1 MADFTTSSHRKRWI
15 LNPHDLTRK
24 YEAANQRAVDAL
36 QKCGATRV
44 EIQSDGSLIYPGGSG
59 GGENGRRE
67 SLPEHLSIE
76 EELLV
81 KRYYEGKIQEV
92 CAALRLPNKIQA
104 TAIIYFKRFYLQW
117 SIMEHD
123 HKNILLTCIYLACK
137 VEESHVSAEELGKG
151 IQQDPQVV
159 LKNEMIVLQALEFEL
174 IVYPPYRSMEG
185 FIYDLETFVQG
196 MGSTGLKALQGSRV
210 WFWNVTL
217 IIYFCEFLVR
227 GFGSLQLS
235 EGQLALAALRIANQN
250 QSKVDFD

>member
-1 MADFTTSSHRKRWI
+1 MELGLFFNFRLCHHR
-15 LNPHDLTRK
+15 DLYTQTPTCLCSQTRK

-123 HKNILLTCIYLACK
+123 HKNIL
-137 VEESHVSAEELGKG
+137 
-151 IQQDPQVV
+151 
-159 LKNEMIVLQALEFEL
+159 
-174 IVYPPYRSMEG
+174 
-185 FIYDLETFVQG
+185 
-196 MGSTGLKALQGSRV
+196 
-210 WFWNVTL
+210 
-217 IIYFCEFLVR
+217 
-227 GFGSLQLS
+227 
-235 EGQLALAALRIANQN
+235 
-250 QSKVDFD
+250 

>member
-1 MADFTTSSHRKRWI
+1 
-15 LNPHDLTRK
+15 
-24 YEAANQRAVDAL
+24 
-36 QKCGATRV
+36 
-44 EIQSDGSLIYPGGSG
+44 
-59 GGENGRRE
+59 
-67 SLPEHLSIE
+67 
-76 EELLV
+76 
-81 KRYYEGKIQEV
+81 
-92 CAALRLPNKIQA
+92 
-104 TAIIYFKRFYLQW
+104 
-117 SIMEHD
+117 MEHD

-235 EGQLALAALRIANQN
+235 EGQVWQQWINQ
-250 QSKVDFD
+250 VLGVVIF